1 MNKFRISQTIILGLL
16 LVVFTASTVSWG
28 VEAKESKPHIPQELE
43 HYASDTDKL
52 HLMVELKSP
61 PLSVFSQKVKDQLFA
76 SYRKDLY
83 SKMLDK
89 ERAQVLND
97 LKKRSSECQ
106 VKFEYKV
113 LFHGF
118 SLSTDSAGFSFL
130 STHPEVAQIYGLNEY
145 YQHREYSV
153 PAVSAP
159 EIWDL
164 VDSKGQPLKGKD
176 MLVGIIDTGIDYWH
190 GDLGG
195 GFGKKADGTYYKVR
209 GGFDFADMNPI
220 PNDGN
225 LSFHGTHVAGIVA
238 GIGEAGVAT
247 GSPIARG
254 VAPEASLMAYKVF
267 ASGRRSTGG
276 DAIAM
281 ALEQAVID
289 GCDVVNLSL
298 GKFFGWTEDPLSLLC
313 DRASDAGVIVVA
325 SAGNDGLRNS
335 EVNLFPI
342 ASPSSG
348 LNVISVAS
356 SDETLKPSF
365 VLELSNNEKA
375 GSFPGQ
381 MLVYSPPLLEKQHLP
396 CILLDGYGM
405 EEDFETMEV
414 EGKVVLLKRGGNSFR
429 EKTLNAMKAG
439 AIALIIINNVPGLF
453 GGTLGEAGDYIPV
466 MAISKED
473 GDIIA
478 QLLET
483 CPNSTLNFS
492 YAQLATMSSF
502 SSQGPSP
509 DYYLKPDMTAPGSA
523 VLSSAPNQSYA
534 YASGTS
540 MSAPHVAGG
549 AALMKQ
555 LHPGWTPKEIKS
567 LLANYSDI
575 LLEPQTQKPISVYR
589 QGAGRMNLL
598 RSSQASVISD
608 PVSLSYFYVKENTSP
623 ESTFTLSNKGEASVK
638 LSFETQTDHPA
649 YQIEIT
655 PTNINLAPG
664 DSINISTRLKVAED
678 QDLEPGRREFRIK
691 VSYDQ
696 QQMSIPGIFHYGEET
711 PMDLTLRAFSYPTL
725 ALSPNDD
732 GSGDQNYFYFM
743 SPHLID
749 GIQVNLYDHSA
760 TQNLGVLSYVR
771 ARMGAGYFRVTFSG
785 KLMGRDL
792 ADGMYTFKSF
802 ILPKGA
808 DYLDKNQWKEGK
820 SSKVLIDRVP
830 PELNLNMTKKDRNQI
845 EIEGKIEDN
854 EASLGVFLYY
864 EIDDEI
870 FDMVQLEPDRS
881 FKATIP
887 VSEDNFFIRFTA
899 QDLAG
904 NTTKLKRRIP

>member
-1 MNKFRISQTIILGLL
+1 MKKNRISQSIVLVLL
-16 LVVFTASTVSWG
+16 LFVFILSSGNFSVK
-28 VEAKESKPHIPQELE
+28 AKDHKAYIPPELE
-43 HYASDTDKL
+43 HYASDTTKL

-61 PLSVFSQKVKDQLFA
+61 PLSIFKQEVKDQLF
-76 SYRKDLY
+76 STYRNEFY
-83 SKMLDK
+83 SQLLDK
-89 ERAQVLND
+89 ERAKVLSD
-97 LKKRSSECQ
+97 LKKITPEHQ
-106 VKFEYKV
+106 IKFEYKV

-118 SLSTDSAGFSFL
+118 SLLTDPAGFKYL
-130 STHPEVAQIYGLNEY
+130 SEHPEVAQIYGLNEY

-159 EIWDL
+159 EVWELTDEQ
-164 VDSKGQPLKGKD
+164 GQALNGKD
-176 MLVGIIDTGIDYWH
+176 ILVGIIDTGIDYWH

-195 GFGKKADGTYYKVR
+195 GIGKKSDGTYYKVR

-247 GSPIARG
+247 DSPVARG

-267 ASGRRSTGG
+267 SSGRRSTGG

-289 GCDVVNLSL
+289 ECDVVNLSL

-325 SAGNDGLRNS
+325 SAGNDGLRNNT
-335 EVNLFPI
+335 VNRFPLG
-342 ASPSSG
+342 SPSSG
-348 LNVISVAS
+348 LKVISVAS

-365 VLELSNNEKA
+365 VLELSNKEKA

-381 MLVYSPPLLEKQHLP
+381 MLVFSPPLLENKELS
-396 CILLDGYGM
+396 CIMIEGYGL
-405 EEDFETMEV
+405 EKDFEEV
-414 EGKVVLLKRGGNSFR
+414 DVQGKVVLLKRGGNSFR

-473 GDIIA
+473 GEIVA

-483 CPNSTLNFS
+483 CPNSNLVFN
-492 YAQLATMSSF
+492 YAQLAIMSNF

-509 DYYLKPDMTAPGSA
+509 DYYLKPDMTAPGSSI
-523 VLSSAPNQSYA
+523 LSSAPNDSYA

-555 LHPGWTPKEIKS
+555 LHPDWTPSEIKS
-567 LLANYSDI
+567 LLANYSDT
-575 LLEPQTQKPISVYR
+575 LLEPQTKQAISVYR

-598 RSSQASVISD
+598 RSSKASVISD
-608 PVSLSYFYVKENTSP
+608 QVSLTYFYVKENTSP
-623 ESTFTLSNKGEASVK
+623 ESTFTLSNKGKTSVSI
-638 LSFETQTDHPA
+638 SFEVYADDPA
-649 YQIEIT
+649 YQIEISPSKT
-655 PTNINLAPG
+655 DLAPG
-664 DSINISTRLKVAED
+664 SKSSFSATLKISDKVSIKA
-678 QDLEPGRREFRIK
+678 GRHEFRIK
-691 VSYDQ
+691 ASYDQ
-696 QQMSIPGIFHYGEET
+696 QHLSIPGIFYYGEET
-711 PMDLTLRAFSYPTL
+711 PMDLTLTAFSYPNL
-725 ALSPNDD
+725 AISPNDD
-732 GSGDQNYFYFM
+732 GSGDQNYFYVM

-749 GIQVNLYDHSA
+749 GIQVNLFDDSGNH
-760 TQNLGVLSYVR
+760 NLGVLSYTR
-771 ARMGAGYFRVTFSG
+771 ARMGAGYFRVTFTGSIMG
-785 KLMGRDL
+785 KTLE
-792 ADGMYTFKSF
+792 DGMYTFKSF

-808 DYLDKNQWKEGK
+808 DFLDKNQWKEGK

-830 PELNLNMTKKDRNQI
+830 PNLTLSMNKISEEQV
-845 EIEGKIEDN
+845 EVEGKIEDN

-870 FDMVQLEPDRS
+870 FDMITLENDRS

-887 VSEDNFFIRFTA
+887 ISEDNFYIRFTA

-904 NTTKLKRRIP
+904 NISQQKKRIP

>member
-1 MNKFRISQTIILGLL
+1 MMKQRVRQTVSLL
-16 LVVFTASTVSWG
+16 LLLFIFTAHSAVNG
-28 VEAKESKPHIPQELE
+28 VKAKESKATIPQEIS
-43 HYASDTDKL
+43 HYASDMD
-52 HLMVELKSP
+52 HIRLMVELNSP
-61 PLSVFSQKVKDQLFA
+61 PLSVFNGQIKDQLF
-76 SYRKDLY
+76 STYRSELY
-83 SKMLDK
+83 SKMLDR
-89 ERAQVLND
+89 ERLQVLNEVRKSTTAC
-97 LKKRSSECQ
+97 L

-118 SLSTDSAGFSFL
+118 SLITDSKGFQAL
-130 STHPEVAQIYGLNEY
+130 SEHPEVAKIYGLNDY
-145 YQHREYSV
+145 YQHREFSV

-159 EIWDL
+159 ELWELSDAL
-164 VDSKGQPLKGKD
+164 GQPLRGKD
-176 MLVGIIDTGIDYWH
+176 ILVGIIDTGIDYWH

-195 GFGKKADGTYYKVR
+195 GFGKKPDGSYYKVK

-220 PNDGN
+220 PNDGA

-238 GIGEAGVAT
+238 GIGEAGIAT
-247 GSPIARG
+247 GEPVGRG
-254 VAPEASLMAYKVF
+254 VAPDASLMAYKVF

-289 GCDVVNLSL
+289 QCDIVNLSL

-325 SAGNDGLRNS
+325 SAGNDGLRN
-335 EVNLFPI
+335 NNINRFPI

-348 LNVISVAS
+348 LNAISVAS
-356 SDETLKPSF
+356 SDETIKPGF
-365 VLELSNNEKA
+365 FIQLSSYEKA

-381 MLVYSPPLLEKQHLP
+381 MLVYSPPLEVDQELHY
-396 CILLDGYGM
+396 IIIDGYGT
-405 EEDFETMEV
+405 EADFEGKEV
-414 EGKVVLLKRGGNSFR
+414 DGKVVFVKRGGISFR

-439 AIALIIINNVPGLF
+439 AVSLLISNNVPGLF

-473 GDIIA
+473 GEIIA
-478 QLLET
+478 QLFET
-483 CPNSTLNFS
+483 CPYSTLSFNYS
-492 YAQLATMSSF
+492 QLPLISSF

-509 DYYLKPDMTAPGSA
+509 DYYLKPDMTAPGSS
-523 VLSSAPNQSYA
+523 VLSSAPGYTYA

-555 LHPGWTPKEIKS
+555 LHPSWTPKEIKS
-567 LLANYSDI
+567 LLVNYSDL
-575 LLEPQTQKPISVYR
+575 LLEPQYQTPYSVYR

-598 RSSQASVISD
+598 SSSQGFVVSD
-608 PVSLSYFYVKENTSP
+608 PVSLSFFYVKENTNPQTS
-623 ESTFTLSNKGEASVK
+623 FTLSNKGETSANLK
-638 LSFETQTDHPA
+638 FEVHTDDPA
-649 YQIEIT
+649 YQIELSYPKAEI
-655 PTNINLAPG
+655 APG
-664 DSINISTRLKVAED
+664 ASVKITATLKLIE
-678 QDLEPGRREFRIK
+678 ERTPKSGRHEFRILAH
-691 VSYDQ
+691 YDQ
-696 QQMSIPGIFHYGEET
+696 QSMLIPGIFHYGQEI
-711 PMDLTLRAFSYPTL
+711 PMELTLTAFSYPTL
-725 ALSPNDD
+725 AISPNDD

-749 GIQVNLYDHSA
+749 GIQVNLYDEKAS
-760 TQNLGVLSYVR
+760 QNLGVLSYVR

-785 KLMGRDL
+785 NVMGKSL

-808 DYLDKNQWKEGK
+808 NYLDKSQWQEGK

-830 PELNLNMTKKDRNQI
+830 PELTLSLSKLNNQQL
-845 EIEGKIEDN
+845 EIEGRVDDN
-854 EASLGVFLYY
+854 EAALGVFLYY
-864 EIDDEI
+864 ELDDEI
-870 FDMVQLEPDRS
+870 FDMIKLENNRS
-881 FKATIP
+881 FKVILP
-887 VSEDNFFIRFTA
+887 INEDNFYIRFTA

-904 NTTKLKRRIP
+904 NTTSLKKRIP

>member
-1 MNKFRISQTIILGLL
+1 MKQNRICQTMVISLL
-16 LVVFTASTVSWG
+16 LGIFILSSSNFNVSAKQSKTFIPRE
-28 VEAKESKPHIPQELE
+28 VEQ
-43 HYASDTDKL
+43 YASDTTRL
-52 HLMVELKSP
+52 ALMVELKSP
-61 PLSVFSQKVKDQLFA
+61 PLAKFSQEVKEQLFS
-76 SYRKDLY
+76 SYRCDLY
-83 SKMLDK
+83 SKMLDQ
-89 ERAQVLND
+89 ERVQVLND
-97 LKKRSSECQ
+97 LKKIASECQ

-118 SLSTDSAGFSFL
+118 SLYTDPRGFTFL
-130 STHPEVAQIYGLNEY
+130 SQHPEVARIYGLNEY

-159 EIWDL
+159 EVWNLKD
-164 VDSKGQPLKGKD
+164 DFGQALTGKD
-176 MLVGIIDTGIDYWH
+176 TLVGIIDTGIDYWH

-195 GFGKKADGTYYKVR
+195 GIGKKADGSYYKVR

-220 PNDGN
+220 PNDGS

-238 GIGEAGVAT
+238 GIGEAGIAT
-247 GSPIARG
+247 GSPVGRG

-267 ASGRRSTGG
+267 SSGRRTTGG

-313 DRASDAGVIVVA
+313 DRASEAGVIVVA
-325 SAGNDGLRNS
+325 SAGNDGLRN
-335 EVNLFPI
+335 NNINRFPL

-365 VLELSNNEKA
+365 ILELSNKEKA

-381 MLVYSPPLLEKQHLP
+381 MLVFSPPLQENNKLS
-396 CILLDGYGM
+396 CIMIEGYGL
-405 EEDFETMEV
+405 EEDFKDLEV
-414 EGKVVLLKRGGNSFR
+414 EGKVVFLKRGGISFK

-439 AIALIIINNVPGLF
+439 AAALIIINNASGLF
-453 GGTLGEAGDYIPV
+453 GGTLGDAGDFIPV

-473 GDIIA
+473 GEIIS
-478 QLLET
+478 QLLES
-483 CPNSTLNFS
+483 CPNSQLTFS
-492 YAQLATMSSF
+492 YAQLAIMSSF

-523 VLSSAPNQSYA
+523 ILSSAPNDTYA

-555 LHPGWTPKEIKS
+555 LHPSWTPAEIKS
-567 LLANYSDI
+567 LLVNYSDT
-575 LLEPQTQKPISVYR
+575 LLEPQTQEAFSVYR

-598 RSSQASVISD
+598 RSAHGTITSN
-608 PVSLSYFYVKENTSP
+608 PVSVSFFYVKKDSQP
-623 ESTFTLSNKGEASVK
+623 QSTFTLSNKGKTPAN
-638 LSFETQTDHPA
+638 LSFEIQTDDPA
-649 YQIEIT
+649 YKIEIT
-655 PTNINLAPG
+655 PAAGELLPGSSSTFTATLKINEQESPKA
-664 DSINISTRLKVAED
+664 
-678 QDLEPGRREFRIK
+678 GRHEFRIK

-696 QQMSIPGIFHYGEET
+696 QYLSIPGIFHWGEET
-711 PMDLTLRAFSYPTL
+711 PLDLTLTAFSYPNL
-725 ALSPNDD
+725 AISPNDD
-732 GSGDQNYFYFM
+732 GSGDQNYFYVM
-743 SPHLID
+743 SPNLID
-749 GIQVNLYDHSA
+749 GIQINLFDDA
-760 TQNLGVLSYVR
+760 GNQNLGVLSYAR
-771 ARMGAGYFRVTFSG
+771 AAMGAGYYRITFTG
-785 KLMGRDL
+785 TIMGRTL

-808 DYLDKNQWKEGK
+808 DYQDKNQWKEGK

-830 PELNLNMTKKDRNQI
+830 PTLTLSMNKISIDQI
-845 EIEGKIEDN
+845 EIEGKIDDN
-854 EASLGVFLYY
+854 QASYGVFLYY
-864 EIDDEI
+864 EIDDES
-870 FDMVQLEPDRS
+870 FDMIKVEPDQS
-881 FKATIP
+881 FKATLPIN
-887 VSEDNFFIRFTA
+887 EDNFYIRFTA
-899 QDLAG
+899 YDMAG
-904 NTTKLKRRIP
+904 NISQLKKRIP